1 MVPGLIDTSRL
12 EPGAQGRAPADLDG
26 YAACVLRATLQ
37 AALDA
42 ARAGPVQLVGYQ
54 DLPGAVL
61 TTLVPTLAL
70 ACGAEELDAMKE
82 RGRFHG
88 KQGGLRFSGDA
99 AAQEVHATPFCLA
112 AMAEAEQCC
121 RQLEAIRLAHASA

>member
-12 EPGAQGRAPADLDG
+12 DPGARGRAPADLDG

-42 ARAGPVQLVGYQ
+42 ARAGPLQLVDYQ
-54 DLPGAVL
+54 DLPDAVL
-61 TTLVPTLAL
+61 TSVVPLLAL

-88 KQGGLRFSGDA
+88 KRGGLHFTGDA
-99 AAQEVHATPFCLA
+99 VAPEVPATPFCLA

-121 RQLEAIRLAHASA
+121 RQLEAIRRAHAST